1 MDYAKCVENSSSQFD
16 KKQMILMKSK
26 DTEVVL
32 CCNSE
37 PDDSDSSEFEHIAFV
52 NGVYNK
58 DGGTHVDQWSEE
70 IFRPI
75 IQKLNKP
82 NKPQITIKDVKKHF
96 RILLIQKLLTQS
108 LHHNQK
114 LVSLVHP

>member
-1 MDYAKCVENSSSQFD
+1 MRATKFD
-16 KKQMILMKSK
+16 KKQMILMKSS

-37 PDDSDSSEFEHIAFV
+37 PDDSDNSEFEYVAFV

-58 DGGTHVDQWSEE
+58 EGGVHVDQWSEE

-75 IQKLNKP
+75 IQKLN
-82 NKPQITIKDVKKHF
+82 N
-96 RILLIQKLLTQS
+96 IQG
-108 LHHNQK
+108 
-114 LVSLVHP
+114 